1 MLERNRAKA
10 AVIFMDSMK
19 TIDAATTYLLRGR
32 KGRVRREKN
41 ALSEKT
47 GGKEEKGQEIKR
59 KGMDFMAEMQ

>member
-41 ALSEKT
+41 APSEKA
-47 GGKEEKGQEIKR
+47 GGKEEKRYENKR
-59 KGMDFMAEMQ
+59 KGLDFVAEMQ